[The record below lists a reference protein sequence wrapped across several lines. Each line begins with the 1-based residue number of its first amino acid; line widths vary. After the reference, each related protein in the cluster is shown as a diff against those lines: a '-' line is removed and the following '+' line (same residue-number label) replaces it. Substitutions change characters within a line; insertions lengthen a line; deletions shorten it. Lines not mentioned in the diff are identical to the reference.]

1 MVRLLELD
9 YEGRKAF
16 AFQQLQDVPEWS
28 DVHSIN
34 EFDMEQNKG
43 IELFNQYDYRWLNT
57 RYLQAVKEI
66 KS

>member
-9 YEGRKAF
+9 YEGRKAC
-16 AFQQLQDVPEWS
+16 AFQHLQDVPEWS

-43 IELFNQYDYRWLNT
+43 IEFIN
-57 RYLQAVKEI
+57 
-66 KS
+66 